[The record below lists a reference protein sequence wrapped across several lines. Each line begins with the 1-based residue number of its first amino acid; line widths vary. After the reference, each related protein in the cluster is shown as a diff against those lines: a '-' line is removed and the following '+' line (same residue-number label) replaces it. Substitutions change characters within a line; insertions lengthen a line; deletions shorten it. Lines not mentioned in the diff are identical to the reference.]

1 MDSVSLREDRAR
13 VSDQLQAKLTSLG
26 TLRARLANAK
36 TDAGRRLLY
45 DAAAKQA
52 DCCRELSAQL
62 IVLDDLISAVQ
73 SQARQD
79 EQVPVAPNRPLE
91 RAPLD
96 FEGLDCRLAPASR

>member
-45 DAAAKQA
+45 DAAAKEA

-62 IVLDDLISAVQ
+62 IALDDLISALRCH
-73 SQARQD
+73 ARQD
-79 EQVPVAPNRPLE
+79 E

-96 FEGLDCRLAPASR
+96 F